1 MLFRSLDTRGIGGG
15 IIAPGNRLPDG
26 RSYKLIDTA
35 DLPALRGAASITLHD
50 APSAPRGLLYLASI
64 NAKERALIS
73 MNPALRDMIREAEPH
88 EWTEILDRWREA
100 EAAKIRDRIGTC
112 TDVTGYRAQA
122 LNDLQR
128 AASTFAALTDGRRTG
143 LYLAACRVT
152 KYAHHGYLSEEEIRS
167 AFCDA
172 ARANGALSKY
182 SAAWVAK
189 TIRSALD
196 CARNDALP
204 PLARE
209 FHTTVGR
216 S

>member
-1 MLFRSLDTRGIGGG
+1 M
-15 IIAPGNRLPDG
+15 
-26 RSYKLIDTA
+26 
-35 DLPALRGAASITLHD
+35 ITLHD
-50 APSAPRGLLYLASI
+50 APPVPRGLLYLATF
-64 NAKERALIS
+64 NGKERALIGES
-73 MNPALRDMIREAEPH
+73 QALRDMIRDAAPL
-88 EWTEILDRWREA
+88 EWTDILHRWREA
-100 EAAKIRDRIGTC
+100 EAAKISSRAGPH
-112 TDVTGYRAQA
+112 TDATGYRAQA
-122 LNDLQR
+122 LNDLQM
-128 AASTFAALTDGRRTG
+128 AASTIAALTDGRRTG

-182 SAAWVAK
+182 GATWVVK